1 LKMNLHIEGVCRQTG
16 KEGNTV
22 HHGVWNGQAWLLVAR
37 LAIMQACLLTVWV
50 APGLAQHEGHEEHE
64 VVGWVPQEILGRPLP
79 LRHDIGNLHE
89 KVTTSSAEAQAF
101 YDQGLNYFA
110 SYVWIEAARSFHQ
123 ALRLDPSLSAAYVGL
138 CDVYVQLQ
146 DVPTARAAL
155 EKAQSLSSKITEAER
170 QRMEIRGRLVE
181 FLEDKQNLDK
191 FVAYRK
197 AIYDALMANP
207 TDPGLWILRG
217 FADEGPGAG
226 HGQTGDLDSIAFYL
240 SALAVSPNNSAAH
253 HYLAHSYENI
263 GRTEEALY
271 HSEAY
276 LRVSLSIPHAH
287 HMRGHELRRAG
298 RIEDAVEEF
307 RKANDLESAY
317 YRSEHIPA
325 EYDWHRPHNLGLLAM
340 CYQLLGQMKAAEQLL
355 RESFSLPAHS
365 ELAEFDH
372 RQLPEYL
379 LARGRTQEAYEQSQ
393 ILAQRPSVMA
403 QFAGHTLMG
412 RALVVLN
419 HVDEAEKELAL
430 ARDAL
435 VLVTA
440 TEADRLRPYAET
452 LRAEILLSQR
462 KSGEGVGLM
471 KQIEGQLVA
480 SPGPDARSQ
489 ALIQLDSIARR
500 ARETDEWAL
509 AEFTAREMIHQDPG
523 YAGGYYALGL
533 ASEHQ
538 GDSVAASQE
547 FAIAEKLWSDAD
559 KGLPE
564 LRSVRQKLALN
575 QSELHMTRQQLLK
588 RLQERDGT
596 SILLQ
601 PGKVHVAYDP
611 ARLRG
616 SPQAPV
622 MIVEF
627 SDFQCPFCRKVQ
639 STLKNLLEKYPG
651 QVSLAY
657 RDFPLRGM
665 HSQAELAAEASR
677 CAAEHGKFW
686 EYHDLLF
693 ANPDKLD
700 RAGAARMAESL
711 VLNQK
716 QFDACLSSGKYT
728 EQIEQDLQDGIRAGV
743 EGTPGI
749 FINGILL
756 SGAQPEAA
764 FEKIIRAELA
774 ASKEKRGGPQNG
786 STIECEARSAPGAVG
801 CAQRYSIHALQQLF
815 CQVPGKAGRGNSVL
829 CSWRNPRR
837 LRVARFVPLA
847 VVASWP

>member
-1 LKMNLHIEGVCRQTG
+1 MNSQRDGAHRQTG
-16 KEGNTV
+16 KKRNTV
-22 HHGVWNGQAWLLVAR
+22 HLDTWNRHASLLVAR
-37 LAIMQACLLTVWV
+37 LAILQACLLAVGVTS
-50 APGLAQHEGHEEHE
+50 ARAQHEGHKEHE
-64 VVGWVPQEILGRPLP
+64 VVGWVPHEILERPLP

-123 ALRLDPSLSAAYVGL
+123 ALRLDPFLAAAYIGL

-146 DVPTARAAL
+146 DVPAARAAL
-155 EKAQSLSSKITEAER
+155 EKAQSLASKITHVER
-170 QRMEIRGRLVE
+170 QRMEIRARQVE

-197 AIYDALMANP
+197 AIYDALMASP
-207 TDPGLWILRG
+207 LDPGLWILRG

-226 HGQTGDLDSIAFYL
+226 HGQTGDLDSIAFYQT
-240 SALAVSPNNSAAH
+240 ALAVSPNNSAAH

-276 LRVSLSIPHAH
+276 LRVSASIPHAH

-298 RIEDAVEEF
+298 RIEDAIEEF
-307 RKANDLESAY
+307 RKANELENAY
-317 YRSEHIPA
+317 YHAEHIPA

-355 RESFSLPAHS
+355 RESFSLPAHG
-365 ELAEFDH
+365 ELAEFGH
-372 RQLPEYL
+372 KQWPEFL
-379 LARGRTQEAYEQSQ
+379 LARGRAQEAYAQSQ
-393 ILAQRPSVMA
+393 ILAESPSMMA
-403 QFAGHTLMG
+403 RFAGHTLMG

-419 HVDEAEKELAL
+419 RVDEAEKQLAL

-435 VLVTA
+435 VLVTL
-440 TEADRLRPYAET
+440 TEADRLRPYSEI
-452 LRAEILLSQR
+452 LRAEILFSQK
-462 KSGEGVGLM
+462 KSAEGVALM
-471 KQIEGQLVA
+471 KEIEEQLRA

-500 ARETDEWAL
+500 AHETEEWTL
-509 AEFTAREMIHQDPG
+509 AELTAHEMIQQDPT
-523 YAGGYYALGL
+523 YAGGYYSLGL
-533 ASEHQ
+533 VSEHQ
-538 GDSVAASQE
+538 GDSAAATQE
-547 FAIAEKLWSDAD
+547 LAIAEKLWSDAD
-559 KGLPE
+559 RDLPE
-564 LRSVRQKLALN
+564 LGSIRHKLALN
-575 QSELHMTRQQLLK
+575 QSDLHLTRQELLK
-588 RLQERDGT
+588 RLQDHDGT
-596 SILLQ
+596 PILLQ
-601 PGKVHVAYDP
+601 PAKVQVAYDI

-616 SPQAPV
+616 SPEAPV

-639 STLKNLLEKYPG
+639 STLKNLLEKYQG

-657 RDFPLRGM
+657 RDFPLRGR

-677 CAAEHGKFW
+677 CAAEQGKFW

-693 ANPDKLD
+693 ANGDKLS
-700 RAGAARMAESL
+700 RAGAAEMAQSL
-711 VLNQK
+711 NLDEK
-716 QFDACLSSGKYT
+716 QFDACLASDKYT
-728 EQIEQDLQDGIRAGV
+728 KQIEQDLQDGIRAGV

-764 FEKIIRAELA
+764 FEKIIRAQLEA
-774 ASKEKRGGPQNG
+774 PREKRGGP
-786 STIECEARSAPGAVG
+786 
-801 CAQRYSIHALQQLF
+801 
-815 CQVPGKAGRGNSVL
+815 
-829 CSWRNPRR
+829 
-837 LRVARFVPLA
+837 
-847 VVASWP
+847 

>member
-1 LKMNLHIEGVCRQTG
+1 MNLQNKGVPRRSG
-16 KEGNTV
+16 KKTNTV
-22 HHGVWNGQAWLLVAR
+22 HASVWNSDVWLLVTR
-37 LAIMQACLLTVWV
+37 LAIMQACLSAIWI
-50 APGLAQHEGHEEHE
+50 APVLAQHEGHEGQG
-64 VVGWVPQEILGRPLP
+64 VVGWVPQEILERPLP

-101 YDQGLNYFA
+101 YDQGLNYLA
-110 SYVWIEAARSFHQ
+110 SYVWIEAARSFHH
-123 ALRLDPSLSAAYVGL
+123 ALRLDASLSAAYVGL

-146 DVPTARAAL
+146 DVPAARAAL

-170 QRMEIRGRLVE
+170 QRMEIRSRLTD

-207 TDPGLWILRG
+207 LDPGLWILRG

-226 HGQTGDLDSIAFYL
+226 HGQTGDLDSIAFYQA
-240 SALAVSPNNSAAH
+240 ALAVSPSNSAAH

-263 GRTEEALY
+263 GRTNEALY

-276 LRVSLSIPHAH
+276 LRASSSIPHAH

-307 RKANDLESAY
+307 RKANELETAY
-317 YRSEHIPA
+317 YRAEHIPA
-325 EYDWHRPHNLGLLAM
+325 EYDWHRAHNLSLLAM
-340 CYQLLGQMKAAEQLL
+340 CYQLLGQMKIAEQLL
-355 RESFSLPAHS
+355 RESFSLPAHG
-365 ELAEFDH
+365 ELAEFGH
-372 RQLPEYL
+372 KQWPEFL
-379 LARGRTQEAYEQSQ
+379 LARGRVQEAYEQSK
-393 ILAQRPSVMA
+393 ILAKSPSMMA
-403 QFAGHTLMG
+403 RFAGHTLMG
-412 RALVVLN
+412 RALVALN
-419 HVDEAEKELAL
+419 RVDDAEKELAL

-435 VLVTA
+435 VLVTV

-462 KSGEGVGLM
+462 KSAEGVTLM
-471 KQIEGQLVA
+471 KEIEEQLRA

-500 ARETDEWAL
+500 ARETEEWAL
-509 AEFTAREMIHQDPG
+509 AEFTAQEIIQQDPS

-533 ASEHQ
+533 ATEQ
-538 GDSVAASQE
+538 RGDLAAASQQ
-547 FAIAEKLWSDAD
+547 FGVAERLWSEAD
-559 KGLPE
+559 QDLPE

-588 RLQERDGT
+588 RLRDADGT
-596 SILLQ
+596 PVLLQ
-601 PGKVHVAYDP
+601 PAKVHVAYDP

-639 STLKNLLEKYPG
+639 STLKNLLEKYQG

-665 HSQAELAAEASR
+665 HSQAESAAEGSR
-677 CAAEHGKFW
+677 CALEQGKFW

-693 ANPDKLD
+693 GNPDKLN
-700 RAGAARMAESL
+700 RSGVAGMAQSL
-711 VLNQK
+711 GLNER
-716 QFDACLSSGKYT
+716 QFDICMSSGKYT
-728 EQIEQDLQDGIRAGV
+728 KQVEQDLQDGIRAGV

-756 SGAQPEAA
+756 NGAQPETA
-764 FEKIIRAELA
+764 FEKVIRSELEA
-774 ASKEKRGGPQNG
+774 PKEKRGSP
-786 STIECEARSAPGAVG
+786 
-801 CAQRYSIHALQQLF
+801 
-815 CQVPGKAGRGNSVL
+815 
-829 CSWRNPRR
+829 
-837 LRVARFVPLA
+837 
-847 VVASWP
+847 